1 MIKKITYKK
10 MFFLLKFIVFNRRI
24 LFYMKKLFIIRVRI
38 NEGIIDRGDKMDQ
51 LIASHGWWI
60 DMLTCQQKKKS

>member
-1 MIKKITYKK
+1 
-10 MFFLLKFIVFNRRI
+10 
-24 LFYMKKLFIIRVRI
+24 MKKLFIIRVRI

>member
-1 MIKKITYKK
+1 
-10 MFFLLKFIVFNRRI
+10 
-24 LFYMKKLFIIRVRI
+24 MKKLFIIRVRI

-60 DMLTCQQKKKS
+60 DMLTCQQKKKELMNKQIDKFIHQAKFKNRKKF